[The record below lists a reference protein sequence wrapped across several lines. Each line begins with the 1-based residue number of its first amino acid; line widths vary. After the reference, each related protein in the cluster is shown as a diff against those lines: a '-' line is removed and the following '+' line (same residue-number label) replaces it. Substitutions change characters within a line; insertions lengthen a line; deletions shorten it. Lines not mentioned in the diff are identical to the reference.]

1 MHLTSLKNL
10 STNEIIELINRALEF
25 KRGATK
31 TINKKV
37 ANLFFEPST
46 RTHYSFVSAQ
56 MNLGM
61 KSTDFNASS
70 SSVLKGE
77 TLYDT
82 VKTFEAI
89 GFDALV
95 IRHSQDRYYE
105 ELKDIKIPII
115 NGGDGK
121 QDHPTQSLLDL
132 MTIYEEFGKFTG
144 LNIVIV
150 GDIKHSRVAH
160 SNIDIMGRL
169 GMNVFIAG
177 PEEFLD
183 KSAAEVELDS
193 ALKSMDVVMLL
204 RVQHERHS
212 EKSNVLTYNEQ
223 YGLNANR
230 LAEMK
235 KDAVILHPA
244 PFNRGV
250 ELTDEVVE
258 DKKSRIFE
266 QMTNGVY
273 IRMAVLER
281 VCC

>member
-160 SNIDIMGRL
+160 SNIDIMRRL